1 VANQNLFV
9 QRRQAAGSSY
19 QNVQRRQALITFGH
33 QNLFVQRQQALIT
46 LGNQNMCVQRQAL
59 FLQYAEQI
67 GKRYKTKSRKFVNIE
82 KVETKA

>member
-33 QNLFVQRQQALIT
+33 QNLFVQK
-46 LGNQNMCVQRQAL
+46 RQAL